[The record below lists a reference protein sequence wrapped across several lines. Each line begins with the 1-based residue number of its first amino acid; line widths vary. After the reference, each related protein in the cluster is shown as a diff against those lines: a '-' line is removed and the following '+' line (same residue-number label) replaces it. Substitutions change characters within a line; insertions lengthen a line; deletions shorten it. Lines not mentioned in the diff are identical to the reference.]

1 MTFAALIPM
10 AVIVALPLLFF
21 IVRVKKKVTHWLL
34 VVYIGVLLLSVVA
47 AFFIKS
53 DEPEITDRPRDYLYE
68 MLYSG
73 EIYAK
78 GSNLLLKEDSFPIEG
93 EKVRV
98 TSSYGDES
106 SSVYIERKTE
116 DDQKMDV
123 LAYGSFSI
131 AKLDVAEEIV
141 LPAVQLK
148 DGTLTIVYP
157 EYQKLKTSIV
167 MNEFTIEQFTGNK
180 KYNSEFQ
187 IDGPILLV
195 RIPPDL
201 EIEADSTTELISID
215 EWK

>member
-34 VVYIGVLLLSVVA
+34 VVYIGVLLLSFVA

-53 DEPEITDRPRDYLYE
+53 EALEITDRPRDDLYYL
-68 MLYSG
+68 LNSG

-98 TSSYGDES
+98 TSSHGDEG
-106 SSVYIERKTE
+106 SSVYIERKAE

-123 LAYGSFSI
+123 HAYGSFSI
-131 AKLDVAEEIV
+131 AKLDVSEDIV

-148 DGTLTIVYP
+148 DETLTIVYP
-157 EYQKLKTSIV
+157 EYQDLKTSIV
-167 MNEFTIEQFTGNK
+167 MNEFTIEQFTGNTK
-180 KYNSEFQ
+180 FNSEFQ
-187 IDGPILLV
+187 IDGPILLI

-201 EIEADSTTELISID
+201 EIEADSTTELNYID
-215 EWK
+215 E

>member
-1 MTFAALIPM
+1 
-10 AVIVALPLLFF
+10 
-21 IVRVKKKVTHWLL
+21 
-34 VVYIGVLLLSVVA
+34 
-47 AFFIKS
+47 
-53 DEPEITDRPRDYLYE
+53 